1 MTNFLEYKDN
11 IVCASKYF
19 TTNDMRKIFNLGIK
33 HFGENRVQDLLS
45 KKEELKSLPITWHF
59 IGHLQTNKVKQVIN
73 EIDYLH
79 SLDSLK
85 LANEI
90 QKYRVTPLNTFIQ
103 LNLSKEESK
112 FGIDLSELKTFVK
125 ELTKYDKINL
135 IGFMTIGIQDDLI
148 QTEKIF
154 ETLNQLKID
163 YMLQYTSMGMSN
175 DYELAIK
182 HHADWIRIGSLFKG
196 VI

>member
-11 IVCASKYF
+11 IICASKYF

-85 LANEI
+85 LAKEI

>member
-19 TTNDMRKIFNLGIK
+19 TTNDIRKIFNLGIK

-85 LANEI
+85 LAKEI

>member
-85 LANEI
+85 LAKEI

-182 HHADWIRIGSLFKG
+182 YHADWIRIGSLFKG

>member
-85 LANEI
+85 LAKEI

>member
-11 IVCASKYF
+11 IICASKYF

-85 LANEI
+85 LAKEI

-182 HHADWIRIGSLFKG
+182 HHADWIRIGSFFKG

>member
-1 MTNFLEYKDN
+1 
-11 IVCASKYF
+11 
-19 TTNDMRKIFNLGIK
+19 MRKIFNLGIK

-85 LANEI
+85 LAKEI

>member
-1 MTNFLEYKDN
+1 M
-11 IVCASKYF
+11 
-19 TTNDMRKIFNLGIK
+19 
-33 HFGENRVQDLLS
+33 
-45 KKEELKSLPITWHF
+45 
-59 IGHLQTNKVKQVIN
+59 IN
-73 EIDYLH
+73 EINYLH

-85 LANEI
+85 LAKEI

-163 YMLQYTSMGMSN
+163 YMLQYTSMGMSH
-175 DYELAIK
+175 ELAIK
-182 HHADWIRIGSLFKG
+182 HALIGSIVHYLKESYKWDYSKKTKET
-196 VI
+196 VIPTSKNHWEQIKK